1 VLAGR
6 LVRFASL
13 LYEGILLVQ
22 VVSLAAYLFLAVAQ
36 DARTGPAHTL
46 FQAWLVMVCGGYFV
60 YCWVKGGR
68 TLAMKT
74 WHLKLAQADGTA
86 VGWRRA
92 WLRYALAVPG
102 LFLLAL
108 GFWWAF
114 IDRDGQFLHDRLA
127 GTRIYSSSS
136 HREDTK
142 ARRKPKETEER
153 ARS

>member
-13 LYEGILLVQ
+13 LYEGILLVP
-22 VVSLAAYLFLAVAQ
+22 VLFLAAYLFLTLAQ
-36 DARTGPAHTL
+36 DAHTGAAHAL
-46 FQAWLVMVCGGYFV
+46 FQAWLIVICGAYLV

-74 WHLKLAQADGTA
+74 WHLKLARTDAAPVSWQ
-86 VGWRRA
+86 RA

-102 LFLLAL
+102 LFLFGL
-108 GFWWAF
+108 GYWWAF

-127 GTRIYSSSS
+127 GTRVF
-136 HREDTK
+136 RE
-142 ARRKPKETEER
+142 
-153 ARS
+153 